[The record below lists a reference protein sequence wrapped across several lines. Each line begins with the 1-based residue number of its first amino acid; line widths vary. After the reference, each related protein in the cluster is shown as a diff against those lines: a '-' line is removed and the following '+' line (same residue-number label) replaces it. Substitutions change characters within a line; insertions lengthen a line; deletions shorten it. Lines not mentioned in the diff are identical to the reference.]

1 MKNRLVE
8 AFEREID
15 PHDRFA
21 SCMEWF
27 FTICHVIHHKYG
39 RWSIPDHWEYTPSPL
54 DTHIDFDEYTLISDY
69 GMDRST
75 LTELLEAGEFLIEF
89 RRMLAEN
96 GEDY

>member
-1 MKNRLVE
+1 MAVGLSRIIGNTL
-8 AFEREID
+8 
-15 PHDRFA
+15 HLL
-21 SCMEWF
+21 W
-27 FTICHVIHHKYG
+27 
-39 RWSIPDHWEYTPSPL
+39 
-54 DTHIDFDEYTLISDY
+54 THIDFDEYSLISDY

>member
-1 MKNRLVE
+1 MAVGLSRIIGN
-8 AFEREID
+8 
-15 PHDRFA
+15 
-21 SCMEWF
+21 
-27 FTICHVIHHKYG
+27 THHLL
-39 RWSIPDHWEYTPSPL
+39 W
-54 DTHIDFDEYTLISDY
+54 THIDFDEYSLISDY